1 MKILVTGA
9 NGYLGRGIVK
19 SLLDDG
25 VDVVATDFNLKH
37 VDDRATKIECDLF
50 SIKDPYAE
58 LGKPGVLLHLAW
70 RDGFKHASKAH
81 IEDFSKH
88 CKFIDLFAQSEI
100 KTISVMGSMH
110 EVGKHEGAIDENTP
124 CKPQN
129 FYGIAKNAL
138 REVTQIMCRENE
150 KTFLWL
156 RGFYIVGNSREGSS
170 IFAKIASA
178 ANQNQKVFPFTT
190 GQNKCDFLNYDE
202 FCDYV
207 SKAVQQ
213 SSVDGIVNICS
224 GNPEKL
230 SERVERFIE
239 DNKWDIKLEYGAFP
253 ERDYDSKEVWG
264 NNTKLKMIV
273 QQSLKSK

>member
-25 VDVVATDFNLKH
+25 VDVVATDFNLKN

-58 LGKPGVLLHLAW
+58 LGKPGALLHLAW

-110 EVGKHEGAIDENTP
+110 EVGKYEGAIDENTP

-178 ANQNQKVFPFTT
+178 ADQNQKVFPFTT

-239 DNKWDIKLEYGAFP
+239 DNKWNIKLEYGAFP

-264 NNTKLKMIV
+264 NNTKLKMIM
-273 QQSLKSK
+273 QQSRKSK

>member
-19 SLLDDG
+19 SLLDDS

-58 LGKPGVLLHLAW
+58 LGKPSVLLHLAW

-178 ANQNQKVFPFTT
+178 ADQNQKVFPFTT

-239 DNKWDIKLEYGAFP
+239 DNKWNIKLEYGAFP

-273 QQSLKSK
+273 QQSRKSK